1 MKIHIDVKD
10 KELSKNPWKIV
21 VQNTRGLITDNSSKK
36 VGYMED
42 ITIADKIIF
51 MNITETW
58 LNKNISNDEASIT
71 GYKIFRGDRN
81 EKIKQGGTAIYLIQ
95 TLEAEQISNISH
107 NKCKMVAIKIP
118 KIQTIN
124 IVLYRPPD
132 TKLNDFDII
141 LDNIQENLK
150 N

>member
-58 LNKNISNDEASIT
+58 LDKDISNDEASIT

-81 EKIKQGGTAIYLIQ
+81 
-95 TLEAEQISNISH
+95 
-107 NKCKMVAIKIP
+107 
-118 KIQTIN
+118 
-124 IVLYRPPD
+124 
-132 TKLNDFDII
+132 
-141 LDNIQENLK
+141 
-150 N
+150 